1 MITEGRGNL
10 LTDDADALVNTVNT
24 VGVMGKGI
32 ALQFRRAYPEMFAA
46 YARAAKAGELQLGRM
61 HVWPTESLDGPR
73 FIINFPTKGHWR
85 SQSRL
90 EDIDDGLAD
99 LVRVVRALG
108 IRSIAVPPLGC
119 GNGGLPWA
127 EVQARIRAA
136 FAAVPGLDLRLYA
149 PSGAPSA
156 ADMPTGRPLPPM
168 SPGRA
173 ALVHVVANYS
183 RAAIETSQIEIQ
195 KLMYFLQVAGE
206 PLRLAYGKGRYGPY
220 ADNLRHVLSEV
231 EGQYLV
237 GFGDGSAS
245 PLSAEPICLL
255 PGAEEAAARALAE
268 SPQTRERAARVL
280 RLARG
285 FESMYGMELL
295 GSVHW
300 VATQD
305 DPAVP
310 IEGARATELL
320 HAWTARKAS
329 TYTRR
334 HVDIALTALR
344 EGGWLEGAPA

>member
-10 LTDDADALVNTVNT
+10 LTADADALVNTVNT

-46 YARAAKAGELQLGRM
+46 YARAAKAGELRLGRM
-61 HVWPTESLDGPR
+61 HVWSTESLDGPR

-85 SQSRL
+85 SRSRL
-90 EDIDDGLAD
+90 EDIDAGLAD
-99 LVRVVRALG
+99 LVRVVRELD
-108 IRSIAVPPLGC
+108 IRSIAIPPLGC
-119 GNGGLPWA
+119 GNGGLPWP

-136 FAAVPGLDLRLYA
+136 FVAVPNLDLRLYA

-156 ADMPTGRPLPPM
+156 ADMPTGRALPSM

-173 ALVHVVANYS
+173 ALVHLVGNYS

-237 GFGDGSAS
+237 GFGDGSGSA
-245 PLSAEPICLL
+245 LSAEPIRLL
-255 PGAEEAAARALAE
+255 PGAEEAAEQALAD
-268 SPQTRERAARVL
+268 SPRTRERAARVL

-300 VATQD
+300 VATQE
-305 DPAVP
+305 DPAAA
-310 IEGARATELL
+310 IDGERATQLL
-320 HAWTARKAS
+320 HAWTVRKA
-329 TYTRR
+329 TTFTQP
-334 HVDIALTALR
+334 HVDIALAALR
-344 EGGWLEGAPA
+344 EGGWLATAPA